1 MSVVTTGPFPRL
13 PAPSARSRALDLP
26 TTHRVPLTWLLEQG
40 GPAIRVRTLLELA
53 PEGATD
59 PATLAEALKAAVL
72 DPQVSAVT
80 TRQQETGLWD
90 ANFLAF
96 QASQRD
102 HTDEPGTVAQ
112 YRRLLELGVPTSTRP
127 FRLGDRVLF
136 RTLSRDDDPLL
147 YGEFF
152 DSTVEDPESAE
163 WYRNLIREGAAAALA
178 EAGYQHDPRLRG
190 AAHKIISQV
199 SAFLRS
205 DLAHDPLAARGSSA
219 WQLHPEAH
227 PPSWWSV
234 AMLAA
239 MPTLQRERA
248 GFVER
253 LGAYLSQPVP
263 DRSFVIVVKK
273 TTLRPAHLLLGNPI
287 EYDAKGAIKDIPLAL
302 HYSEML
308 AGLGQLPQ
316 VEPAVAFIG
325 SLLEDLDADGVW
337 HPKNLRSQPKASS
350 AVTHHYWPLYPDDG
364 EMTSRQAD
372 ITFRL
377 ALIAKRM
384 GWRLEYA

>member
-1 MSVVTTGPFPRL
+1 M
-13 PAPSARSRALDLP
+13 D
-26 TTHRVPLTWLLEQG
+26 
-40 GPAIRVRTLLELA
+40 LA
-53 PEGATD
+53 PEGTAD
-59 PATLAEALKAAVL
+59 PATLGEAIRAAVL

-102 HTDEPGTVAQ
+102 HTNEPGTVAQ
-112 YRRLLELGVPTSTRP
+112 YRRLRELGVPTTTRP
-127 FRLGDRVLF
+127 FRLGDRALY

-152 DSTVEDPESAE
+152 DATVNDPDAAE
-163 WYRNLIREGAAAALA
+163 WYRNLIREGASAALA
-178 EAGYQHDPRLRG
+178 EAGYEQDPRLRG
-190 AAHKIISQV
+190 SAHKIISQV
-199 SAFLRS
+199 SSFLRS
-205 DLAHDPLAARGSSA
+205 ELAEDPLAARGSSA

-253 LGAYLSQPVP
+253 LGSYLSQPTP
-263 DRSFVIVVKK
+263 DRSFVIVVNK
-273 TTLRPAHLLLGNPI
+273 TTLRPTHLLLGNPI
-287 EYDAKGAIKDIPLAL
+287 EYDSKGLPKDIPLAL
-302 HYSEML
+302 HFAEML
-308 AGLGQLPQ
+308 AGLGQLQ
-316 VEPAVAFIG
+316 KVAPAVEFLG
-325 SLLEDLDADGVW
+325 PLFEDLDADGVW
-337 HPKNLRSQPKASS
+337 HPKNLRSQPKSS
-350 AVTHHYWPLYPDDG
+350 SPVTHHYWPLQADDG

-372 ITFRL
+372 VTFRL

-384 GWRLEYA
+384 GWPLEFA

>member
-1 MSVVTTGPFPRL
+1 
-13 PAPSARSRALDLP
+13 
-26 TTHRVPLTWLLEQG
+26 LTWLLENG

-53 PEGATD
+53 PEGAGD
-59 PATLAEALKAAVL
+59 PAVLSEAIKAAVL

-80 TRQQETGLWD
+80 TRQQDTGLWD

-112 YRRLLELGVPTSTRP
+112 YRRLLELGVPTTTRP

-152 DSTVEDPESAE
+152 DSTIDDPEAAE

-178 EAGYQHDPRLRG
+178 EAGHQQDPRLRG

-199 SAFLRS
+199 STFLRS
-205 DLAHDPLAARGSSA
+205 DLADDPLAARGSSA
-219 WQLHPEAH
+219 WQLNPDAN

-253 LGAYLSQPVP
+253 LGRYLARPVP
-263 DRSFVIVVKK
+263 ERSFVIVVKK
-273 TTLRPAHLLLGNPI
+273 TTLRPTHLLLGNPI
-287 EYDAKGAIKDIPLAL
+287 EYDSKGAVKDVPLAL
-302 HYSEML
+302 HFAELM
-308 AGLGQLPQ
+308 AGLGQLPN
-316 VEPAVAFIG
+316 VTPAVEFL
-325 SLLEDLDADGVW
+325 STLFEDLDPDGVW

-350 AVTHHYWPLYPDDG
+350 AVTHHCWPLHADDG
-364 EMTSRQAD
+364 EMASRQAD

-384 GWRLEYA
+384 GWRLEYS